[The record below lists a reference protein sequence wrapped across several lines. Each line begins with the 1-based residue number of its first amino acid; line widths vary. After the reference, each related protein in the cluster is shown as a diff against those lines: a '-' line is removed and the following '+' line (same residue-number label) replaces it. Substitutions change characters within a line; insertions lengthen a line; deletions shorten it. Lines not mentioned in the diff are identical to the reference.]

1 MIKSESFFLLRP
13 TQATFPGSLSA
24 QYNFDQHSGSLI
36 VSRKRY
42 VLSLPSVGSI
52 QVCGVPSDPV
62 YVTDYGCLGE
72 VGLEEA
78 EREVRGD
85 RQKSII
91 SIL

>member
-13 TQATFPGSLSA
+13 TQAAFPRSLSA
-24 QYNFDQHSGSLI
+24 QYNFDQHSGSL
-36 VSRKRY
+36 VPQKRF

-78 EREVRGD
+78 EREVSGNG
-85 RQKSII
+85 QKSII